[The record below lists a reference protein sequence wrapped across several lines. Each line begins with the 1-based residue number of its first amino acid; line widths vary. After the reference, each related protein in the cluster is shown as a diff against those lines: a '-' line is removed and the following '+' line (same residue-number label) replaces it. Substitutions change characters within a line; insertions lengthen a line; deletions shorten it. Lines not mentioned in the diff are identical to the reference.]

1 MVCKSRKDILL
12 LVLLSHP
19 DLICV
24 FSLYKKP
31 TSPTANPNI
40 VIVIAIKILPTQ
52 QHHQYHSQFFSFPQ
66 KELKKKN
73 FTLFKWSIQFTV
85 QHNIN
90 LT

>member
-1 MVCKSRKDILL
+1 MVCKSSKDIL
-12 LVLLSHP
+12 
-19 DLICV
+19 
-24 FSLYKKP
+24 P